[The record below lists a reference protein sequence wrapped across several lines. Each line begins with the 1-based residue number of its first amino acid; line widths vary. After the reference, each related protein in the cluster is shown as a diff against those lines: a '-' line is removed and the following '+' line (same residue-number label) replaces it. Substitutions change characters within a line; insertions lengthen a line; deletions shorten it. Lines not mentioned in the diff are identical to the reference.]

1 MAAIEIE
8 AATEQRIKAFQCVV
22 EEILEEPVSEDVLVE
37 AIIHRGLRAMLG
49 DVIGNA
55 EQEIVLES
63 IFQMAEEN
71 PEFVYGFT
79 AARLGD
85 GASTREA
92 ARRQLG
98 FIKPAQPNEEGGR

>member
-8 AATEQRIKAFQCVV
+8 ATTEQRIKAFQRVV

-37 AIIHRGLRAMLG
+37 LIIHRGLRAMLS
-49 DVIGNA
+49 DVIGNV
-55 EQEIVLES
+55 EPEILLES

-71 PEFVYGFT
+71 PQFVYDFT
-79 AARLGD
+79 AARLRD

-98 FIKPAQPNEEGGR
+98 FIKPAPNEQGSR